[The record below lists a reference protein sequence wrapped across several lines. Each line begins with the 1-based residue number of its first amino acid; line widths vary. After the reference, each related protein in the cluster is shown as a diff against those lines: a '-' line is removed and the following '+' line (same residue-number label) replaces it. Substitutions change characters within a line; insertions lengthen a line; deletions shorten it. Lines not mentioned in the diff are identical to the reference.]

1 MLTEKEYNEFRK
13 ITFEDIEKNNIL
25 SKEEIEKLLGYLEK
39 AKTEKE
45 INVLKKEKS
54 VFIVTK
60 ERNINAIKLGFA
72 IINKAY
78 NENNRVYEL
87 NETALSNISAP
98 MTLHESPKVADALI
112 LYTIPFTVD
121 FDYSKERELNFL
133 KGLTYYKRIEEAKNK
148 NIIVCGYGEVE
159 KLKNEIKKVKDYI
172 VLIDLDREKN
182 KIIESEGY

>member
-39 AKTEKE
+39 
-45 INVLKKEKS
+45 EKS
-54 VFIVTK
+54 IFIITK
-60 ERNINAIKLGFA
+60 ERNINAIKLAFA

-98 MTLHESPKVADALI
+98 MTLHESPKVAEALK
-112 LYTIPFTVD
+112 LFTIPFTVD
-121 FDYSKERELNFL
+121 FDYSKELELNFL
-133 KGLTYYKRIEEAKNK
+133 KRLTYYKRKEWAKHK
-148 NIIVCGYGEVE
+148 NIVVCGYGKVE
-159 KLKNEIKKVKDYI
+159 KLQDEIKGFKDYI
-172 VLIDLDREKN
+172 VLIDLDREEN

>member
-25 SKEEIEKLLGYLEK
+25 SKEEIENLLEYLEK
-39 AKTEKE
+39 
-45 INVLKKEKS
+45 EKS
-54 VFIVTK
+54 IFIITK

-98 MTLHESPKVADALI
+98 MALCRSSVAVALI

-121 FDYSKERELNFL
+121 FDYSKELELNFL
-133 KGLTYYKRIEEAKNK
+133 KRLIHYKREEEAKHK
-148 NIIVCGYGEVE
+148 NSSLWLW
-159 KLKNEIKKVKDYI
+159 KS
-172 VLIDLDREKN
+172 R
-182 KIIESEGY
+182 KITR

>member
-25 SKEEIEKLLGYLEK
+25 SKEEIENLLGYLEK
-39 AKTEKE
+39 AKTEEE
-45 INVLKKEKS
+45 INDFKKEKS

-98 MTLHESPKVADALI
+98 MALCGSSKVVDALI

-148 NIIVCGYGEVE
+148 NVIVCGYGEVE
-159 KLKNEIKKVKDYI
+159 KLQDEIKGFKDYI
-172 VLIDLDREKN
+172 VLIDLDREEN
-182 KIIESEGY
+182 KIIESEEY

>member
-25 SKEEIEKLLGYLEK
+25 LKEEIENLLEYLK
-39 AKTEKE
+39 R
-45 INVLKKEKS
+45 EKS
-54 VFIVTK
+54 IFIITK

-121 FDYSKERELNFL
+121 FDYNKELELNFL
-133 KGLTYYKRIEEAKNK
+133 KRLTYYKIEEEEAKHK
-148 NIIVCGYGEVE
+148 NIVVCGYGEIE
-159 KLKNEIKKVKDYI
+159 KLKNEIFLDNLIKKVKDYI

>member
-25 SKEEIEKLLGYLEK
+25 SKEEIEKLLEYLEK
-39 AKTEKE
+39 
-45 INVLKKEKS
+45 EKS
-54 VFIVTK
+54 IFIITK

-121 FDYSKERELNFL
+121 FDYSKELELNFL
-133 KGLTYYKRIEEAKNK
+133 KRLIYYKRNEKAKHK
-148 NIIVCGYGEVE
+148 NIIVCGYGEIE
-159 KLKNEIKKVKDYI
+159 KLKNEIKKVKNYI
-172 VLIDLDREKN
+172 ILIDLDRKKD
-182 KIIESEGY
+182 KIIESERY

>member
-25 SKEEIEKLLGYLEK
+25 SKEEIEKLLEYLEK
-39 AKTEKE
+39 
-45 INVLKKEKS
+45 EKS
-54 VFIVTK
+54 IFIITK

-121 FDYSKERELNFL
+121 FDYSKELELNFL
-133 KGLTYYKRIEEAKNK
+133 KRLIYYKRNEKAKHK
-148 NIIVCGYGEVE
+148 NIIVCGYGEIE
-159 KLKNEIKKVKDYI
+159 KLKNEIKKVKNYI
-172 VLIDLDREKN
+172 ILIDLDREKD
-182 KIIESEGY
+182 KIIESERY

>member
-25 SKEEIEKLLGYLEK
+25 LKEEIENLLEYLK
-39 AKTEKE
+39 R
-45 INVLKKEKS
+45 EKS
-54 VFIVTK
+54 IFIITK

-121 FDYSKERELNFL
+121 FDYSKELELNFL
-133 KGLTYYKRIEEAKNK
+133 KRLIYYKRNEKAKHK
-148 NIIVCGYGEVE
+148 NIIVCGYGEIE
-159 KLKNEIKKVKDYI
+159 KLKNEIKKVKNYI
-172 VLIDLDREKN
+172 ILIDLDREKD
-182 KIIESEGY
+182 KIIESERY

>member
-25 SKEEIEKLLGYLEK
+25 SKEEIENLLEY
-39 AKTEKE
+39 
-45 INVLKKEKS
+45 LKKEKS
-54 VFIVTK
+54 VFIITK
-60 ERNINAIKLGFA
+60 ERNIKAIKLSFA

-98 MTLHESPKVADALI
+98 MTLHESSRVADALI

-121 FDYSKERELNFL
+121 FDYNKELELNFL
-133 KGLTYYKRIEEAKNK
+133 KRLIYYKRNEEAKHR

-159 KLKNEIKKVKDYI
+159 KLKDKIKGVKDYI
-172 VLIDLDREKN
+172 ILIDLDREKD

>member
-1 MLTEKEYNEFRK
+1 VEEMLTEKEYNEFRK

-25 SKEEIEKLLGYLEK
+25 SKEEIEKLLEYLEK
-39 AKTEKE
+39 
-45 INVLKKEKS
+45 EKS
-54 VFIVTK
+54 IFIITK
-60 ERNINAIKLGFA
+60 ERNINGIKLGFA

-98 MTLHESPKVADALI
+98 MALCGSLVADALI

-121 FDYSKERELNFL
+121 FDYSKELELNFL
-133 KGLTYYKRIEEAKNK
+133 KRLIHYKREEEAKHK
-148 NIIVCGYGEVE
+148 NIVVCGYGKVE
-159 KLKNEIKKVKDYI
+159 KLQDEIKGFKDYI
-172 VLIDLDREKN
+172 VLIDLDREEN

>member
-25 SKEEIEKLLGYLEK
+25 LKEEIEDLLGYLEK
-39 AKTEKE
+39 
-45 INVLKKEKS
+45 EKS
-54 VFIVTK
+54 VFIITK
-60 ERNINAIKLGFA
+60 ERNIKAIKLSFA

-78 NENNRVYEL
+78 NDNARVYEL

-98 MTLHESPKVADALI
+98 MTLHESPKVAEALK
-112 LYTIPFTVD
+112 LFTIPFTID
-121 FDYSKERELNFL
+121 FDYSKELELNFL
-133 KGLTYYKRIEEAKNK
+133 KRLICYKRNEKAKHK

-159 KLKNEIKKVKDYI
+159 KLKNEIKEVESYI
-172 VLIDLDREKN
+172 ILIDLDREKN

>member
-25 SKEEIEKLLGYLEK
+25 SKEEIEKLLEYLEK
-39 AKTEKE
+39 
-45 INVLKKEKS
+45 EKS
-54 VFIVTK
+54 IFIITK

-121 FDYSKERELNFL
+121 FDYSKELELNFFKRL
-133 KGLTYYKRIEEAKNK
+133 IYYKRNEKAKHK
-148 NIIVCGYGEVE
+148 NIIVCGYGEIE
-159 KLKNEIKKVKDYI
+159 KLKNEIKKVKNYI
-172 VLIDLDREKN
+172 ILIDLDREKD
-182 KIIESEGY
+182 KIIESERY

>member
-25 SKEEIEKLLGYLEK
+25 SKEEIEKLLEYLEK
-39 AKTEKE
+39 
-45 INVLKKEKS
+45 EKS
-54 VFIVTK
+54 IFIITK
-60 ERNINAIKLGFA
+60 ERNINGIKLGFA

-98 MTLHESPKVADALI
+98 MALCGSLVADALI

-148 NIIVCGYGEVE
+148 NVIVCGYGEVE
-159 KLKNEIKKVKDYI
+159 KLQDEIKGFKDYI
-172 VLIDLDREKN
+172 VLIDLDREEN

>member
-25 SKEEIEKLLGYLEK
+25 SKEEIEKLLEYLEK
-39 AKTEKE
+39 
-45 INVLKKEKS
+45 EKS
-54 VFIVTK
+54 IFIITK
-60 ERNINAIKLGFA
+60 ERNINGIKLGFA

-98 MTLHESPKVADALI
+98 MALCGSLVADALI

-121 FDYSKERELNFL
+121 FDYSKELELNFL
-133 KGLTYYKRIEEAKNK
+133 KRLIYYKRNEKAKHK
-148 NIIVCGYGEVE
+148 NIIVCGYGEIE
-159 KLKNEIKKVKDYI
+159 KLKNEIKKVKNYI
-172 VLIDLDREKN
+172 ILIDLDREKD
-182 KIIESEGY
+182 KIIESERY

>member
-25 SKEEIEKLLGYLEK
+25 LKEEIKNLLEY
-39 AKTEKE
+39 
-45 INVLKKEKS
+45 LKKEKS
-54 VFIVTK
+54 IFIITK
-60 ERNINAIKLGFA
+60 ERNINAIKLAFA

-98 MTLHESPKVADALI
+98 MALCGSSVADALI

-121 FDYSKERELNFL
+121 FDYSKELELNFL
-133 KGLTYYKRIEEAKNK
+133 KRLIYYKRNEKAKHK
-148 NIIVCGYGEVE
+148 NIIVCGYGEIE
-159 KLKNEIKKVKDYI
+159 KLKNEIKEAKNYI
-172 VLIDLDREKN
+172 ILIDLDREKD
-182 KIIESEGY
+182 KIIESERY

>member
-25 SKEEIEKLLGYLEK
+25 LKEEIKNLLEY
-39 AKTEKE
+39 
-45 INVLKKEKS
+45 LKKEKS
-54 VFIVTK
+54 IFIITK
-60 ERNINAIKLGFA
+60 ERNINAIKLAFA

-98 MTLHESPKVADALI
+98 MTLHESPKVAEALK
-112 LYTIPFTVD
+112 LFTIPFTVD
-121 FDYSKERELNFL
+121 FDYSKELELNFL
-133 KGLTYYKRIEEAKNK
+133 KRLICYKRNKKAKHK
-148 NIIVCGYGEVE
+148 NIIVCGYGKVE
-159 KLKNEIKKVKDYI
+159 KLKDEIKDVKNYI
-172 VLIDLDREKN
+172 ILIDLDREKN

>member
-39 AKTEKE
+39 AKTEEE
-45 INVLKKEKS
+45 INDFKKEKS
-54 VFIVTK
+54 VFIITK

-78 NENNRVYEL
+78 NENDRVYEL

-98 MTLHESPKVADALI
+98 MALCRSPKVADALE
-112 LYTIPFTVD
+112 LFTIPFTVD
-121 FDYSKERELNFL
+121 FDYSKELELNFL
-133 KGLTYYKRIEEAKNK
+133 KRLTYYKRKEWAKHK
-148 NIIVCGYGEVE
+148 NIVVCGYGKVE
-159 KLKNEIKKVKDYI
+159 KLQDEIKGFKDYI
-172 VLIDLDREKN
+172 VLIDLDREEN

>member
-25 SKEEIEKLLGYLEK
+25 SKEEIEKLLEYLEK
-39 AKTEKE
+39 
-45 INVLKKEKS
+45 EKS
-54 VFIVTK
+54 IFIITK

-112 LYTIPFTVD
+112 LYTIPFTID
-121 FDYSKERELNFL
+121 FDYSKELELNFL
-133 KGLTYYKRIEEAKNK
+133 KRLIYYKRNEKAKHK
-148 NIIVCGYGEVE
+148 NIIVCGYGEIE
-159 KLKNEIKKVKDYI
+159 KLKNEIKKVKNYI
-172 VLIDLDREKN
+172 ILIDLDREKD
-182 KIIESEGY
+182 KIIESERY

>member
-25 SKEEIEKLLGYLEK
+25 LKEEIENLLGYLEK
-39 AKTEKE
+39 
-45 INVLKKEKS
+45 EKS
-54 VFIVTK
+54 VFIITK
-60 ERNINAIKLGFA
+60 ERNIKAIKLSFA

-78 NENNRVYEL
+78 NDNARVYEL

-98 MTLHESPKVADALI
+98 MTLHESPKVAEALK
-112 LYTIPFTVD
+112 LFTIPFTID
-121 FDYSKERELNFL
+121 FDYSKELELNFL
-133 KGLTYYKRIEEAKNK
+133 KRLICYKRNEKAKHK

-159 KLKNEIKKVKDYI
+159 KLKNEIKEVESYI
-172 VLIDLDREKN
+172 ILIDLDREKN

>member
-25 SKEEIEKLLGYLEK
+25 SKEEIEKLLEYLEK
-39 AKTEKE
+39 
-45 INVLKKEKS
+45 EKS
-54 VFIVTK
+54 IFIITK

-112 LYTIPFTVD
+112 LYIIPFTVD
-121 FDYSKERELNFL
+121 FDYSKELELNFL
-133 KGLTYYKRIEEAKNK
+133 KRLIYYKRNEKAKHK
-148 NIIVCGYGEVE
+148 NIIVCGYGEIE
-159 KLKNEIKKVKDYI
+159 KLKNEIKKVKNYI
-172 VLIDLDREKN
+172 ILIDLDREKD
-182 KIIESEGY
+182 KIIESERY

>member
-25 SKEEIEKLLGYLEK
+25 LKEEIENLLGYLEK
-39 AKTEKE
+39 
-45 INVLKKEKS
+45 EKS
-54 VFIVTK
+54 VFIITK
-60 ERNINAIKLGFA
+60 ERNIKAIKLSFA

-78 NENNRVYEL
+78 NDNARVYEL

-98 MTLHESPKVADALI
+98 MTLHESPKVAEALK
-112 LYTIPFTVD
+112 LFTIPFTVD
-121 FDYSKERELNFL
+121 FDYSKELELNFL
-133 KGLTYYKRIEEAKNK
+133 KRLICYKRNEKAKHK

-159 KLKNEIKKVKDYI
+159 KLKNEIKEVESYI
-172 VLIDLDREKN
+172 ILIDLDREKN